1 MNWFE
6 EKIKTFQHSNT
17 LLPLAVV
24 LVEIDVDDVVVVV
37 VVVVVEAFTDVVID
51 DEEVG
56 VDVNLVVFVIV
67 EDDIEDVVVVDVKM
81 VEFKTVVL
89 VVALDEGVVLF
100 PCCSLKYLSP
110 YNSVLELE
118 ILVKLF
124 LQNLQYF
131 MHPSATA
138 RR

>member
-24 LVEIDVDDVVVVV
+24 LVEIDVEIDVFDVVVVV
-37 VVVVVEAFTDVVID
+37 VEVFTDVVID

-56 VDVNLVVFVIV
+56 VDVNLVVFVVV
-67 EDDIEDVVVVDVKM
+67 EDDVEDVVVVDVKV

-110 YNSVLELE
+110 YNSVLQIE

>member
-17 LLPLAVV
+17 FLPLAVV
-24 LVEIDVDDVVVVV
+24 LVEIDVVVVVGGGI
-37 VVVVVEAFTDVVID
+37 VVEVFTDVVID

-56 VDVNLVVFVIV
+56 VDVNLVVFVVV
-67 EDDIEDVVVVDVKM
+67 EDDVEDVVVADVKM

-110 YNSVLELE
+110 YNSVLEIE
-118 ILVKLF
+118 ILVNFF
-124 LQNLQYF
+124 LQKLQ
-131 MHPSATA
+131 
-138 RR
+138 

>member
-24 LVEIDVDDVVVVV
+24 LVEIEVVDVVVVV
-37 VVVVVEAFTDVVID
+37 EVFTDVVID

-56 VDVNLVVFVIV
+56 VDVNLVVFVVV
-67 EDDIEDVVVVDVKM
+67 EDDVEDVVAVVDVKM

-110 YNSVLELE
+110 YDSVLEIE
-118 ILVKLF
+118 MLVKLF
-124 LQNLQYF
+124 LQILQ
-131 MHPSATA
+131 
-138 RR
+138 

>member
-24 LVEIDVDDVVVVV
+24 LVEIDVFDDVVVVV
-37 VVVVVEAFTDVVID
+37 EVFTDVVID

-56 VDVNLVVFVIV
+56 VDVNLVVFVVV
-67 EDDIEDVVVVDVKM
+67 EDDVEDVAVVDVKM

-110 YNSVLELE
+110 YDSVLEIE

-124 LQNLQYF
+124 IQILQ
-131 MHPSATA
+131 
-138 RR
+138 